1 MKYKWYLMKYKYV
14 IM

>member
-1 MKYKWYLMKYKYV
+1 MAIYKYV

>member
-1 MKYKWYLMKYKYV
+1 MKYKYV